1 MRGKH
6 GVVQVV
12 VVVVH
17 LRRRQLTLVDD
28 RLRRERTDVESALEL
43 ELVRRLLAED
53 VQLALEVLLV
63 ERDAI
68 GRIGGARALGHAV
81 ERLLALG
88 AVVALEDDKRLQRER
103 LARERRRSE
112 DRVVGRDVPPSED
125 AESELVGDAGKRRLL
140 LLDAGVVVPVGR
152 ARLAEK
158 VVADGVLALLRQLV
172 ADLALAFA
180 DKERVR
186 HADHDAGTVTVA
198 RVGTGR
204 ASVGHVACGW

>member
-158 VVADGVLALLRQLV
+158 DVADGVLALLRQLV